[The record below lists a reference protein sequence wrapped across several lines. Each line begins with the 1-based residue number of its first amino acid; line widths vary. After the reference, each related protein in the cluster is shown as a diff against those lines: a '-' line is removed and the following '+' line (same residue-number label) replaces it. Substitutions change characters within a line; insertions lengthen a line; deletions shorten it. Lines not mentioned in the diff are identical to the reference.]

1 MNPSEL
7 NSSSL
12 SQLKY
17 KVVLLGDSGVG
28 KSSIIDRFVK
38 GEIDLQ
44 NQVPLLP
51 PSPPSASTSSPG
63 TSFTTVP
70 PPTLR
75 KDLQAAALGHRRP
88 GEVQESGPSLPQGC
102 SLRYPGLRGA

>member
-17 KVVLLGDSGVG
+17 KVVLLGETGVG

-38 GEIDLQ
+38 GEIDLH
-44 NQVPLLP
+44 NQVPFP
-51 PSPPSASTSSPG
+51 SHSPPLELISSP
-63 TSFTTVP
+63 
-70 PPTLR
+70 
-75 KDLQAAALGHRRP
+75 
-88 GEVQESGPSLPQGC
+88 EV
-102 SLRYPGLRGA
+102 